1 MKLLDKIMQ
10 FDTEAKSADENYK
23 QWGTTREAHQE
34 KMLEFIKEKLA
45 EEGIEMDVS
54 TQKSQKSQK

>member
-1 MKLLDKIMQ
+1 MKLLDKIMK
-10 FDTEAKSADENYK
+10 FEAEAQSADENYK

-45 EEGIEMDVS
+45 EEGIELDG
-54 TQKSQKSQK
+54 TQGEQRKR